1 MQKLPI
7 YSLLA
12 LFLLMVALPACEEF
26 DENYSTNPN
35 LKLRFSVDTLAFD
48 TIFTETGSTTRQF
61 MIYNRNK
68 EALNIEHIRLAGA
81 ERSGFRI
88 NVDGRKGSEFNDID
102 ISSGDSLYVFVE
114 VTIRPQDQDQPF
126 VMQDS
131 VLFSYNGNNEFV
143 LLHAYGQDVYL
154 YKNGGEITTDTTFT
168 ATRPFLIYGDLVVA
182 PGATLRIEEGA
193 TFYMHDK
200 ANIIV
205 HGSLLAEGSEELPIT
220 IRGDRTDYIIPSLP
234 YDHSPAQWGGIRFM
248 PESYGNKLDY
258 VYIRNGNSGLDCLPA
273 TPDERKISITN
284 SRISNMGGNLLKAVN
299 CDIEVINTELSNARD
314 TLVAIRGGK
323 ADFIHCTL
331 ANYMSVAGRRDT
343 TFTLYLSNN
352 LSKEQ
357 TAPLT
362 VRFDNSL
369 IDGNRNAGKS
379 HTEMGGEIFFDRNE
393 NETFAYHFNHCL
405 IKTAIE
411 EDPNYTNVLTIPA
424 STGSSYTLFFKTGS
438 KKNEYSYDFRI
449 AKNDVVAVRNAD
461 PEVAARYPIDRYGVS
476 RTEGAFAPTIGAYEF
491 IHLEEE
497 ETE

>member
-1 MQKLPI
+1 
-7 YSLLA
+7 
-12 LFLLMVALPACEEF
+12 
-26 DENYSTNPN
+26 
-35 LKLRFSVDTLAFD
+35 
-48 TIFTETGSTTRQF
+48 
-61 MIYNRNK
+61 
-68 EALNIEHIRLAGA
+68 
-81 ERSGFRI
+81 
-88 NVDGRKGSEFNDID
+88 
-102 ISSGDSLYVFVE
+102 
-114 VTIRPQDQDQPF
+114 
-126 VMQDS
+126 
-131 VLFSYNGNNEFV
+131 
-143 LLHAYGQDVYL
+143 
-154 YKNGGEITTDTTFT
+154 
-168 ATRPFLIYGDLVVA
+168 
-182 PGATLRIEEGA
+182 
-193 TFYMHDK
+193 
-200 ANIIV
+200 
-205 HGSLLAEGSEELPIT
+205 
-220 IRGDRTDYIIPSLP
+220 
-234 YDHSPAQWGGIRFM
+234 M
-248 PESYGNKLDY
+248 PESFGNKLDY
-258 VYIRNGNSGLDCLPA
+258 VYIRNGNGGIDCLPA

-352 LSKEQ
+352 LLKEQ

-379 HTEMGGEIFFDRNE
+379 HTEMGGELFFDRNE

-405 IKTAIE
+405 IKTAVE

-449 AKNDVVAVRNAD
+449 AKNDVAAVRNAD